1 MYSKTRII
9 VLHKTNYSEN
19 SIVVQAL
26 ALDYGKISFLVSG
39 IKGKKSKVGIALFE
53 PLTILDIVANF
64 KDIEKLICP
73 KEIKLNSLHFD
84 IRSNMGKR
92 MIVLFLSEL
101 LNRCIKE
108 PHPEPQMFLFI
119 ENALKYLEKTK
130 ESVANFHLVFLKE
143 LSRYLGFQPNLKQGF
158 YFDME
163 EGIFTDILPKSSAYL
178 EGEKKEMFASM
189 LGTKINECNTL
200 KFNGSERKLMLDSL
214 IRYYQIH
221 IPGLSN
227 LKSQGI
233 LETLFLR

>member
-39 IKGKKSKVGIALFE
+39 VKGKKSKVGIALFE
-53 PLTILDIVANF
+53 PLSILDIVANF
-64 KDIEKLICP
+64 KDVEKLIRP
-73 KEIKLNSLHFD
+73 KEIKLNTPYID

-108 PHPEPQMFLFI
+108 PHPEQEMFLFV
-119 ENALKYLEKTK
+119 ENALKYLEITK
-130 ESVANFHLVFLKE
+130 DSIANFHLVFLKE
-143 LSRYLGFQPNLKQGF
+143 LSRYLGFQPHLKSGY
-158 YFDME
+158 YFDMQ
-163 EGIFTDILPKSSAYL
+163 EGVFTDILPSSSAYL
-178 EGEKKEMFASM
+178 EGEKKDMFASLM
-189 LGTKINECNTL
+189 GTKIDTCNTL
-200 KFNGSERKLMLDSL
+200 NFNSSERKVILDAL

-221 IPGLSN
+221 IPGLTN
-227 LKSQGI
+227 LKSQGV
-233 LETLFLR
+233 LETLFV

>member
-1 MYSKTRII
+1 MYNKTRII

-39 IKGKKSKVGIALFE
+39 VKGKKSKIGIALFE
-53 PLTILDIVANF
+53 PLSILDIVANF
-64 KDIEKLICP
+64 KDVEKLIRP
-73 KEIKLNSLHFD
+73 KEIKLNTPYFD

-108 PHPEPQMFLFI
+108 PHPEKELFLFV
-119 ENALKYLEKTK
+119 ENALKYLEITR

-143 LSRYLGFQPNLKQGF
+143 LSRYLGFQPHLKSGY
-158 YFDME
+158 YFDMQ
-163 EGIFTDILPKSSAYL
+163 EGVFTDVLPQSSAYL
-178 EGEKKEMFASM
+178 EGEKKDMFASL
-189 LGTKINECNTL
+189 LGTKIDKCNTL
-200 KFNGSERKLMLDSL
+200 NFNSSDRKMILDAL

-221 IPGLSN
+221 IPGLTN
-227 LKSQGI
+227 LKSQGV
-233 LETLFLR
+233 LEALFV